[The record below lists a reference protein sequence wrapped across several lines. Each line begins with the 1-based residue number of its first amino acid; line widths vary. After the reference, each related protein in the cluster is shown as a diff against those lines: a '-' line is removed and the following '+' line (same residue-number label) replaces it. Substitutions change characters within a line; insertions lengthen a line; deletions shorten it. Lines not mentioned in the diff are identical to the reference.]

1 MSKDKFIG
9 HVKKLYV
16 FERNN
21 FIKCTKKSNKQGK
34 QFYERY
40 IFTLFCICL
49 ARYLFQVRRI
59 PHCLGADIFEEKNV
73 EVDNLRIMLNKIYGY
88 FHKFLYGI

>member
-49 ARYLFQVRRI
+49 ARYLFQV
-59 PHCLGADIFEEKNV
+59 
-73 EVDNLRIMLNKIYGY
+73 
-88 FHKFLYGI
+88 